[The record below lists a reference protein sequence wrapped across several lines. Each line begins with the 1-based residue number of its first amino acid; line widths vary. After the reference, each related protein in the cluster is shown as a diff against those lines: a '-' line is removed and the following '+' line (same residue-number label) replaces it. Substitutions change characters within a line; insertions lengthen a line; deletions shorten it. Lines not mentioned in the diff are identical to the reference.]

1 MSATVTIVGRANCGA
16 CIFTKRAFELA
27 RIDHVVVDV
36 DEDETAAATARRV
49 ALETGTA
56 QLPVVIREDGS
67 SWTGLRLDLIADVV
81 RAA

>member
-1 MSATVTIVGRANCGA
+1 MGATVTILGQANCGA

-27 RIDHVVVDV
+27 RISYVVINV

-49 ALETGTA
+49 ASETGST
-56 QLPVVIREDGS
+56 QLPVVVTEDGA
-67 SWTGLRLDLIADVV
+67 SWTGLRLDLIADLV